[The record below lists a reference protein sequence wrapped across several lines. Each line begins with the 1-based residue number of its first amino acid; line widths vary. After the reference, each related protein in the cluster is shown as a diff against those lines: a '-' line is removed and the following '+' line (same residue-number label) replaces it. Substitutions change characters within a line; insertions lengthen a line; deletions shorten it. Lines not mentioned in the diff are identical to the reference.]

1 MVHKVT
7 GTICT
12 MRPTIVA
19 CDVAGCR
26 HHVASTLLWSTAS
39 ETIRILD
46 DLSLAVFFNSCDTRT
61 KNINLLYLTPFPITS
76 LHNLIHA
83 VYLNFLYLP
92 LFTAWRLCV
101 DLATCLYFVLYRPMF
116 IIIHCYLVLHHK
128 YENKRYVHCR
138 NWSVVSLTTNLPLFA
153 TPPLER
159 LLRTSPR
166 HRSAASSHHFDRYVL
181 LWRRSWNWCRHFQTC
196 SSRRILC
203 RHGCR
208 TGKLVSEYRQ
218 NC

>member
-128 YENKRYVHCR
+128 YEINVICR
-138 NWSVVSLTTNLPLFA
+138 LSFWVVQPVWQPAVGLYMIQP
-153 TPPLER
+153 
-159 LLRTSPR
+159 
-166 HRSAASSHHFDRYVL
+166 VV
-181 LWRRSWNWCRHFQTC
+181 
-196 SSRRILC
+196 
-203 RHGCR
+203 
-208 TGKLVSEYRQ
+208 KLVFDNRFDNRLHHVGLNVALGIELGLRLGLVLWLGLALEQ
-218 NC
+218 AGWW